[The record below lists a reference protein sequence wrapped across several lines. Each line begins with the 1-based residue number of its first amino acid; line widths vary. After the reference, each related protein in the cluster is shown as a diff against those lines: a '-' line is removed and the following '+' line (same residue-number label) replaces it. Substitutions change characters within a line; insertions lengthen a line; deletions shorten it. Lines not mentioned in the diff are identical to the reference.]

1 MQRFAFG
8 TAFVY
13 VIALMLLLGST
24 VTAQESSTSGG
35 VVNVYSARH
44 YGVLEQT
51 FQKFTEETGIE
62 VRLSQGEP
70 RALLERLRAEGD
82 QTPADIFL
90 AIDAGVLSL
99 AAEEGLLQPIES
111 DLLLEYIDE
120 SQRDPENR
128 WFGLSQRVRT
138 IAYNPETVDAEA
150 LTGYASLAD
159 AQFSGRVC
167 LRPASHIYT
176 VSLVSSLIYHLG
188 EEEAQAVIE
197 GWVANDPIY
206 IDSDTRILETIEAG
220 GCDVALVNHYY
231 YANKIKADETFADRV
246 KLAWANQGED
256 DFGVFYNINGAGVTA
271 SAANVENAIK
281 LIEYL
286 ASPEGQSGEPTGLPG
301 GNNEFPTNF
310 NVEPAEVLQGLGEF
324 KLDTEYPLWAYGEY
338 QAQAIELLER
348 AGYGFSEN

>member
-1 MQRFAFG
+1 MRYKL
-8 TAFVY
+8 FVVVAVLLAL
-13 VIALMLLLGST
+13 VIAPLQ
-24 VTAQESSTSGG
+24 AQEESGG

-111 DLLLEYIDE
+111 EALLAAIPETD
-120 SQRDPENR
+120 RDPENR
-128 WFGLSQRVRT
+128 WFALSKRVRT
-138 IAYNPETVDAEA
+138 IAYNPETVDAEL
-150 LTGYASLAD
+150 LTSYAAIGD
-159 AQFSGRVC
+159 PQFKDRLC

-176 VSLVSSLIYHLG
+176 VSLVSSMIYHLG
-188 EEEAQAVIE
+188 EEEALAVVE
-197 GWVANDPIY
+197 SWVANNPLY
-206 IDSDTRILETIEAG
+206 IDSDTRILETIAAG

-231 YANKIKADETFADRV
+231 LANQLVNNAEFPV
-246 KLAWANQGED
+246 KLAWVNQGEEEV
-256 DFGVFYNINGAGVTA
+256 GTFYNINGAGVTA
-271 SAANVENAIK
+271 SAANRENAIK

-286 ASPEGQSGEPTGLPG
+286 ASVEGQAGDVTGLPG
-301 GNNEFPTNF
+301 GNNEYPVNP
-310 NVEPAEVLQGLGEF
+310 EAELAPVLEELGEV
-324 KLDTEYPLWAYGEY
+324 KLDTVYPLWEYGTL
-338 QAQAIELLER
+338 QAKAVELLEI